1 MNHIVGK
8 NYSTDGGERLVIG
21 GTLEF
26 TAESELEGFPGA
38 ENQAPSTATQIAG
51 LKNDFNALLIKLKN
65 AGIMVP
71 DAWNIGVKAA
81 PNLPIADTAANS
93 GHATLSIDGTE
104 ITIALD
110 CKVSELADSDHGET
124 WGTHKWIGFGVN
136 SGLETVKGIV
146 FNDGTA
152 VVTLGDGDVSE
163 ATSVGLNAGEF
174 VLYFKAEKIAAQG
187 GAFTLKA
194 DGYAE
199 TEFTMHIVEPTAQE

>member
-1 MNHIVGK
+1 MTQVTK
-8 NYSTDGGERLVIG
+8 NYSTDGGDRMVIG

-26 TAESELEGFPGA
+26 TAEGELEGFPGA
-38 ENQAPSTATQIAG
+38 ANQASSTATQVAG
-51 LKNDFNALLIKLKN
+51 LKNDFNALLVKLKN
-65 AGIMVP
+65 AGIMIP
-71 DAWNIGVKAA
+71 DAWNVSVKAA

-93 GHATLSIDGTE
+93 GHATVSIDGTD

-152 VVTLGDGDVSE
+152 SVTLGDDDVSE
-163 ATSVGLNAGEF
+163 ASSVGLNAGEF
-174 VLYFKAEKIAAQG
+174 VLYIKAEKIAAQG

-199 TEFTMHIVEPTAQE
+199 TGFTMRITEPAVQA

>member
-1 MNHIVGK
+1 LTHVTK
-8 NYSTDGGERLVIG
+8 NYSTNGGDRLVIG

-26 TAESELEGFPGA
+26 SADGELEGFPGA
-38 ENQAPSTATQIAG
+38 ENQAASTATQIAG
-51 LKNDFNALLIKLKN
+51 LKNDFNALLVKLKN

-71 DAWNIGVKAA
+71 DTWNVSVKAA

-93 GHATLSIDGTE
+93 SHATVSIDGTE

-152 VVTLGDGDVSE
+152 SVTLGDDDVNE
-163 ATSVGLNAGEF
+163 ASSVGLNAGEF
-174 VLYFKAEKIAAQG
+174 VLYIKAEKISAQG
-187 GAFTLKA
+187 GRFTLKA

-199 TEFTMHIVEPTAQE
+199 TEFTMRITEPEGQA

>member
-1 MNHIVGK
+1 MTHVTK
-8 NYSTDGGERLVIG
+8 NYSTDGGDKLVIG

-26 TAESELEGFPGA
+26 AADGELEGFPGA
-38 ENQAPSTATQIAG
+38 ENQAASTATQIAG
-51 LKNDFNALLIKLKN
+51 LKNDFNALLVRLKN

-93 GHATLSIDGTE
+93 GHATVSIAGTE

-110 CKVSELADSDHGET
+110 CKVSELADSDHGES
-124 WGTHKWIGFGVN
+124 WGAHKWIGFGVN

-152 VVTLGDGDVSE
+152 SVTLGDDDVSE
-163 ATSVGLNAGEF
+163 AASVGLSAGEF
-174 VLYFKAEKIAAQG
+174 VLYVKAEKIAAQG
-187 GAFTLKA
+187 GGFTLKA

-199 TEFTMHIVEPTAQE
+199 TEFTMRITEPEEQA

>member
-1 MNHIVGK
+1 MTHVTK
-8 NYSTDGGERLVIG
+8 NYSTDGGDKLVIG

-26 TAESELEGFPGA
+26 SAEGELEGFPGA
-38 ENQAPSTATQIAG
+38 ENQEASTATQIAG
-51 LKNDFNALLIKLKN
+51 LKNDFNALLVKLKN
-65 AGIMVP
+65 AGIMIP
-71 DAWNIGVKAA
+71 DEWNVSVKAA

-93 GHATLSIDGTE
+93 GHATVSIDGTE

-110 CKVSELADSDHGET
+110 CKVSELADSDHGEA

-152 VVTLGDGDVSE
+152 SVTLGDDDVSE
-163 ATSVGLNAGEF
+163 ASSVGLSAGEF
-174 VLYFKAEKIAAQG
+174 VLYIKAEKIAVQG

-194 DGYAE
+194 DGYAK
-199 TEFTMHIVEPTAQE
+199 TEFTMRITEPEEQA

>member
-1 MNHIVGK
+1 MTHVTK
-8 NYSTDGGERLVIG
+8 NFSTDGGDRLVIG

-26 TAESELEGFPGA
+26 SAEGELEGFPGA
-38 ENQAPSTATQIAG
+38 ENQAASTATQIAG
-51 LKNDFNALLIKLKN
+51 LKNDFNALLIRLKN

-71 DAWNIGVKAA
+71 DEWNVSVKAA
-81 PNLPIADTAANS
+81 PNLPVADTAANS
-93 GHATLSIDGTE
+93 GHTTVSIDGTE

-110 CKVSELADSDHGET
+110 CKVSELADSEHGET

-152 VVTLGDGDVSE
+152 AVTLGDDDVSE
-163 ATSVGLNAGEF
+163 AASIGLSAGEF
-174 VLYFKAEKIAAQG
+174 VLYVKAEKIAAQG
-187 GAFTLKA
+187 GRFTLKA

-199 TEFTMHIVEPTAQE
+199 TEFTMRITEPEGQA